1 MSNIIG
7 KLKSM
12 VIDQDIA
19 NGYEDIN
26 TNGIEV
32 ILLKASHRIVYS
44 HNKHLLLCE
53 FGATS
58 YYHFTEPFL
67 KITLFF

>member
-1 MSNIIG
+1 
-7 KLKSM
+7 M

-44 HNKHLLLCE
+44 HNILTKML
-53 FGATS
+53 
-58 YYHFTEPFL
+58 
-67 KITLFF
+67 